1 MKIIVGITGASGAN
15 LGIKLANLLPNLG
28 CQTSVILSQGAQI
41 SLQKEGFEPKFDKRI
56 HLFRN
61 DEIYAPPASG
71 SAKFDKMIVV
81 PCSINS
87 LAKISC
93 GIADNLIL
101 RSCAVMLKEKRE
113 LILGV
118 RETPFSTISLMQM
131 TELSRLGVIIA
142 PPVFGAYSG
151 AKNLDELEDFIIGK
165 WLDLLGV
172 EHEIYKRWSK

>member
-15 LGIKLANLLPNLG
+15 LGVKLANLLPNLG
-28 CQTSVILSQGAQI
+28 HETSVILSDAAKI
-41 SLQKEGFEPKFDKRI
+41 SLEKEGFEPKFNEQI
-56 HLFRN
+56 HIYSN
-61 DEIYAPPASG
+61 DEIYAPMASG
-71 SAKFDKMIVV
+71 SAKFDKMIVA

-93 GIADNLIL
+93 GIAESLIL
-101 RSCAVMLKEKRE
+101 RACAVMLKEKRE

-131 TELSRLGVIIA
+131 AELSKLGVIIA
-142 PPVFGAYSG
+142 PPVYGAYSG
-151 AKNLDELEDFIIGK
+151 AKSIDELENFIIGK

-172 EHEIYKRWSK
+172 EHKIYKRWGK